1 MKKRTVTI
9 LFWILS
15 ILYFYFVNIHLFW
28 INEGWDINNYKWGN
42 SYANET
48 RNYFLFDG
56 ISATYAQDW
65 DYFNFN
71 DEPIYFENFDFL
83 INSNGEPYS
92 LMSSQNE
99 CRDRGF
105 CGINGS
111 CPYARNCSVPFSV
124 NEFTGEAIKLNVT
137 HCNTKD
143 EKGCLNNR
151 RRSGPTNWTV
161 RYASKRIYT
170 FLSPFDQNLSE
181 FRASSIDEIFKR
193 NQIKSNSFSE
203 NNIKCKMSFKN
214 GKAHGK
220 KIIYNDPVFYFDS
233 IGEKYWNDHLDF
245 YRRDPNIKI
254 PYFIINLDGFE
265 YYGFKDEVHQNHHPQ
280 VYDYDLHYNYK
291 VDSGHQYNFIS
302 DSIVENYNEGL
313 LTDLEIWRT
322 NCTLIHSTSLHKNA
336 SIISPPRIQLKI
348 IKPGKPNI
356 NYDFKNYHR
365 QNQDLLIY
373 ERKFEWLNEKLIFK
387 FEKPKLIHESHNS
400 NGVLNPVQ
408 LHFKENDFKSNPRFK
423 LNWEFLN
430 KYVDIK
436 PYLLFYLL
444 GQSILVFG
452 YLLIRKKLRKSII

>member
-15 ILYFYFVNIHLFW
+15 ILYFYFINIHLFW
-28 INEGWDINNYKWGN
+28 INESWEINNYKWGN

-56 ISATYAQDW
+56 ISATYARDW
-65 DYFNFN
+65 DYFNFI

-92 LMSSQNE
+92 LMSSQSK
-99 CRDRGF
+99 CTDRGF
-105 CGINGS
+105 CDLNGG
-111 CPYARNCSVPFSV
+111 CPYARNCSVPFSI
-124 NEFTGEAIKLNVT
+124 NEFTGEAIKLHES

-143 EKGCLNNR
+143 EEGCLNYR
-151 RRSGPTNWTV
+151 KSGPTLWGGIV
-161 RYASKRIYT
+161 ASKRIYT
-170 FLSPFDQNLSE
+170 FLSAFDQNLSE

-233 IGEKYWNDHLDF
+233 IGKKYWNDHLHF
-245 YRRDPNIKI
+245 YKRKPEIKI
-254 PYFIINLDGFE
+254 PYFIINVSGFE
-265 YYGFKDEVHQNHHPQ
+265 GEFPQ
-280 VYDYDLHYNYK
+280 HYPKVYDYDLHDNYK
-291 VDSGHQYNFIS
+291 EESGYQYYFIS
-302 DSIVENYNEGL
+302 DSIIENYNEGL

-322 NCTLIHSTSLHKNA
+322 NCTLIHRTNLHKNV
-336 SIISPPRIQLKI
+336 SILSPPTVRLEI
-348 IKPGKPNI
+348 IKPDKPNI
-356 NYDFKNYHR
+356 NYNFKNYNT
-365 QNQDLLIY
+365 QNQDLLKY
-373 ERKFEWLNEKLIFK
+373 NHKFEWLNEKLTFK
-387 FEKPKLIHESHNS
+387 FEKPELIHESHNS

-408 LHFKENDFKSNPRFK
+408 LHFKENEFKSDPRFK
-423 LNWEFLN
+423 LNWKFLN
-430 KYVDIK
+430 KYADIK
-436 PYLLFYLL
+436 PYLLFYLF

-452 YLLIRKKLRKSII
+452 YFLIRKKLAKI